1 MQTTIEIP
9 KIEDFEKVNV
19 LAKQVHELHVNWR
32 PDLFLSVD
40 EVISKENFE
49 KMIQAKEIFVAKKQD
64 EIVGYITINIKEKNN
79 PSMRYRKQL
88 QIEAICVDEKTRG
101 KGIGTQLLK
110 YVKQYGKENDCTD
123 IYLTVNEENASAIK
137 MYEEFGFKVK
147 SIFNENIKRE
157 LVRMKYFK
165 KLIGERIYL
174 SPMSIEDAEKY
185 VEWLSDFKVTDG
197 LGRSSN
203 LMKIEDEK
211 TWIMN

>member
-1 MQTTIEIP
+1 MQITIEIP
-9 KIEDFEKVNV
+9 KIEDCNRVNE

-49 KMIQAKEIFVAKKQD
+49 EMLQAKEIFIAKIQD
-64 EIVGYITINIKEKNN
+64 EIVGYITFNIKEKNN

-88 QIEAICVDEKTRG
+88 QIEAICVDEKIRG

-110 YVKQYGKENDCTD
+110 YVKQYGKENNCTD

-147 SIFNENIKRE
+147 SIAYSMQI
-157 LVRMKYFK
+157 
-165 KLIGERIYL
+165 
-174 SPMSIEDAEKY
+174 
-185 VEWLSDFKVTDG
+185 
-197 LGRSSN
+197 
-203 LMKIEDEK
+203 
-211 TWIMN
+211 